1 VTRETGLYS
10 TVARFQR
17 NACLLFPLG
26 RRLAILVVNSAI
38 ATRRRLYVGAALSAL
53 LVGVGG
59 NAIVK
64 WVERRPPPPFADAN
78 QQSARAAENAA
89 PVAETA
95 VTDPPPSAALPSPKE
110 GEAPVRAL
118 TAPLAAANASPPN
131 SVAIAASSPAVP
143 VAATTAVA
151 PGAPAETHTSRVK
164 SARAAP
170 PMRPR
175 IADGDQPRYSA
186 RAGDPIGDL
195 LRGKHSGSR
204 SSVAR
209 QD

>member
-1 VTRETGLYS
+1 LYL
-10 TVARFQR
+10 TVARFQSTAR
-17 NACLLFPLG
+17 LLLPLG
-26 RRLAILVVNSAI
+26 RRLAILAVNWAV

-64 WVERRPPPPFADAN
+64 RVERRPPPPFTEAN
-78 QQSARAAENAA
+78 QQSARAADNAA

-95 VTDPPPSAALPSPKE
+95 TTDAPPSAALPSPKE
-110 GEAPVRAL
+110 EAPVPAL

-131 SVAIAASSPAVP
+131 SVAVAAPRPAVP
-143 VAATTAVA
+143 VAAATAVA
-151 PGAPAETHTSRVK
+151 PGAPAETHASRAK
-164 SARAAP
+164 LARAAP

-175 IADGDQPRYSA
+175 SADGDKPRYSA
-186 RAGDPIGDL
+186 RAGDPIGGL
-195 LRGKHSGSR
+195 LRGKHSGSGLPA
-204 SSVAR
+204 AR